1 MRDIR
6 LLSALPVAVHDDEND
21 AIDFVR
27 FYIKGSMVDYVIDT
41 ETQQI
46 LSGSTAPAKFVEYR
60 KFTRRGSDR
69 VLAEILQKNEAG
81 KITFCD

>member
-46 LSGSTAPAKFVEYR
+46 LSGNPAPAKFVEYR
-60 KFTRRGSDR
+60 KFTAAAATGSSPR
-69 VLAEILQKNEAG
+69 YCRKTKRLR
-81 KITFCD
+81 